1 MSDYDHT
8 RHSREFPQSRFDAGA
23 GGSSLL
29 WVLGAIAVLG
39 LVVLI
44 GSLGGG
50 TTAPDHPGGA
60 GAEPVIVAPEEPVDP
75 AAAGGTV
82 TIVE

>member
-1 MSDYDHT
+1 MSDYDQT
-8 RHSREFPQSRFDAGA
+8 RHSRNFPQSRFD
-23 GGSSLL
+23 GGSGGTSLL
-29 WVLGAIAVLG
+29 WVLGAIAILG
-39 LVVLI
+39 LVVLL

-50 TTAPDHPGGA
+50 STTTEHPGGA
-60 GAEPVIVAPEEPVDP
+60 GAEPVTVAPEEPVDP